1 MTDISVVQKAM
12 ELKEMGNL
20 FYKMKEYKK
29 ALGKYTLVQAY
40 TRSIIPPD
48 DEEAAAFT
56 SGSRAMDDQIE
67 QAKELNSVTFL
78 NMSLCYFHLEEW

>member
-1 MTDISVVQKAM
+1 MAHISVVQKAL

-20 FYKMKEYKK
+20 FYKTREYKK

-48 DEEAAAFT
+48 DE
-56 SGSRAMDDQIE
+56 
-67 QAKELNSVTFL
+67 
-78 NMSLCYFHLEEW
+78 